1 MKIHSTPYALY
12 FPRDTCPN
20 LINKDRG
27 ISYKHW
33 NMQQGLDA
41 ISLAGIK
48 FLDLPFIL
56 MFPDCHSSSQPLI
69 LGHSLGSW
77 GVRI

>member
-1 MKIHSTPYALY
+1 
-12 FPRDTCPN
+12 
-20 LINKDRG
+20 
-27 ISYKHW
+27 
-33 NMQQGLDA
+33 MQQGLDA